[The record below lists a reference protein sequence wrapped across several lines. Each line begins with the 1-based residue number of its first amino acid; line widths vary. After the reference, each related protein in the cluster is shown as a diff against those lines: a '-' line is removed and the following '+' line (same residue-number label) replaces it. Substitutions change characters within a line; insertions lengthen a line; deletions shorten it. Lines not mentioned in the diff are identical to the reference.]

1 MVVENNVTDYVL
13 ERAKVTDKA
22 VPFDEL
28 MAN

>member
-1 MVVENNVTDYVL
+1 VVENNVANWVL
-13 ERAKVTDKA
+13 ERAKVTDKV